1 MSVLIPVSLRPALLR
16 LSLGCFNDNSAN
28 FSPTG
33 LFEAGSIGP
42 LSTSFRC
49 GRSLC
54 SLKHF
59 ALLRCGRSR
68 CSLRTNHFD
77 EYSYQLPVI
86 DLVGIR
92 LTANDECAD
101 SGLFEADS
109 IGPRFAAAVPFGH

>member
-1 MSVLIPVSLRPALLR
+1 MTDLLDIR
-16 LSLGCFNDNSAN
+16 LTAYDEYADS
-28 FSPTG
+28 G

-68 CSLRTNHFD
+68 CSLRFNHFR
-77 EYSYQLPVI
+77 EYSYQLSVT
-86 DLVGIR
+86 DLLGFR
-92 LTANDECAD
+92 LTANYQCAD
-101 SGLFEADS
+101 SGLFEAGS
-109 IGPRFAAAVPFGH
+109 IRPRFAAAVRFAH